1 MKEYLDLTK
10 PVSLYIHVPFCTTK
24 CGYCAFYSLP
34 EAKCG
39 KNDISSYMSV
49 LTCQLEA
56 LTDELDF
63 PFYTVYIGGGNPGLL
78 GAENL
83 SVILNLACR
92 RGKSREVSMEINPET
107 LDESFSLLLDRL
119 TRISIGIQSFDP
131 DCLKILGR
139 NATVSQCER
148 ALRLLQDFR
157 SDSGLVFNADL
168 MMNIPGQ
175 TRSSMFSGIER
186 LASYTPEH
194 ISLYSLTFEEGTQLV
209 KTQCQLGEDEEADN
223 LLRAWEKLESL
234 GYEQYE
240 VSAFARDGHY
250 CMHNLVY
257 WNLGQ
262 YIGLGPSAESSTGW
276 TSVISSRENEELE
289 SYLRN
294 PSFNSTRLSLD
305 ETIEEYLMT
314 RLRTKWG
321 IDKAEFSSRFA
332 RDFDQLFSSSVRRLD
347 ESWCRN
353 SAERFV
359 LTREGV
365 LVLNKVLLTLFMS
378 L

>member
-39 KNDISSYMSV
+39 KDDISSYMSV

-209 KTQCQLGEDEEADN
+209 KTQCPLGEDEEADN

-321 IDKAEFSSRFA
+321 IDKAEFSFRFA

>member
-39 KNDISSYMSV
+39 KDDISSYMSV

-63 PFYTVYIGGGNPGLL
+63 PFHTVYIGGGNPGLL

-148 ALRLLQDFR
+148 ALRLLEDFR

-175 TRSSMFSGIER
+175 TQSSLFSGIER
-186 LASYTPEH
+186 LASYAPEH

-209 KTQCQLGEDEEADN
+209 KTQCPLGEDEEADN

-332 RDFDQLFSSSVRRLD
+332 KDFDQLFSSSVRRLD

-353 SAERFV
+353 SAKRFV

>member
-39 KNDISSYMSV
+39 KDDISSYMSV

-63 PFYTVYIGGGNPGLL
+63 PFHTVYIGGGNPGLL

-83 SVILNLACR
+83 SGILNLACR

-175 TRSSMFSGIER
+175 TRSSLFSGIER
-186 LASYTPEH
+186 LASYSPEH
-194 ISLYSLTFEEGTQLV
+194 ISLYSLTFEEGTQLA
-209 KTQCQLGEDEEADN
+209 KTQCPLGEDEEADN

-257 WNLGQ
+257 WNLEQ

-294 PSFNSTRLSLD
+294 PSFNSIRLSLD

-332 RDFDQLFSSSVRRLD
+332 KDFDQLFSSSVRRLD